1 MGKDSFSN
9 TIYCE
14 FIIISESV
22 PPEEIT
28 SYLGISPHRSFKKGE
43 THRSEHSGSLITRPH
58 HLWAIMSKATISEEQ
73 DINPHILYIKS
84 LLHDKIDLLS
94 KLKGDARLEASLW
107 LWFRTEDAGIGIDL
121 LESEMVFMN
130 KIAKRLHVSVITESE
145 VYK

>member
-1 MGKDSFSN
+1 MEKDSFSN
-9 TIYCE
+9 ELYCE
-14 FIIISESV
+14 FIITSESV
-22 PPEEIT
+22 LPEEIT

-43 THRSEHSGSLITRPH
+43 THRSKHSGSLITRPH

-73 DINPHILYIKS
+73 DIKPHILYIKS

-94 KLKGDARLEASLW
+94 KLKGDARLESSLW

-130 KIAKRLHVSVITESE
+130 KIAKRLHVSAITESE
-145 VYK
+145 S